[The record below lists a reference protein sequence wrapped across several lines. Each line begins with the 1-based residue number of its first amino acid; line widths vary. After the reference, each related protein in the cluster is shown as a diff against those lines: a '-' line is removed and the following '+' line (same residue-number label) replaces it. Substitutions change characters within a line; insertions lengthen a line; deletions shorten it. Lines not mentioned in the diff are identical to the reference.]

1 MNRNVKQGVL
11 TAQKDA
17 KGRMVISEEEVHRVY
32 QTEFK
37 DQLPPPAPP
46 AEKSEKPEPARKP
59 LDSQS
64 KSLPSRVRALKSQ
77 VDLLKAVIASKE
89 EEIQRMVSREA
100 EAVSRELWHR
110 EQTSNFGYQVLLLS
124 KQVSRID
131 DPGFSV
137 QVGRMEEN
145 LRRLGNEREGG
156 IHDRSDDA
164 D

>member
-1 MNRNVKQGVL
+1 M
-11 TAQKDA
+11 
-17 KGRMVISEEEVHRVY
+17 
-32 QTEFK
+32 
-37 DQLPPPAPP
+37 
-46 AEKSEKPEPARKP
+46 
-59 LDSQS
+59 
-64 KSLPSRVRALKSQ
+64 KSQ

-110 EQTSNFGYQVLLLS
+110 EQASNFGYQVLLLL